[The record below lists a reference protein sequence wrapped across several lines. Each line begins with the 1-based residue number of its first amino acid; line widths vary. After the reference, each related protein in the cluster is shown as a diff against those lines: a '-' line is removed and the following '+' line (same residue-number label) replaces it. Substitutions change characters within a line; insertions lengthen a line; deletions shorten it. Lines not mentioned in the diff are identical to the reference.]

1 MKRVWIGIATLAVVG
16 IGVGA
21 WLIFGRASAPAPGSQ
36 YEMVESSKGP
46 VLARVTA
53 TGTLA
58 ATVTVVVGTQV
69 SGRIQEL
76 LADFNSP
83 VKKGQVVA
91 RIDPQLIQG
100 DLDQKRA
107 NLLAAQANLVRARV
121 QSEDSTRQY
130 ERAKALL
137 PKKFVADADVD
148 TARANADAAKA
159 AVRSAE
165 ATLAQARASMR
176 QAEVNLAYTTIVS
189 PIDGV
194 VISRTVDVGQTVAA
208 AFQAPTLFTIAEDL
222 RKMQVHCNV
231 SEADVG
237 KLKPDM
243 TATFTVDAWPSE
255 RFTGTIHE
263 VRFAPQTVQNV
274 VTYDA
279 VIDVDNNELK
289 LKPGMTASV
298 TVVVAERKD
307 VVRIP
312 NAALRF
318 RPPAD
323 MQKQVPAEAKADPSP
338 DRRIAWVFRTD
349 KAQPISLRVGITDGT
364 LTEVVEGD
372 LQPGE
377 KLVSDLAGG
386 TPSGAGGNAA
396 PRMRPF

>member
-1 MKRVWIGIATLAVVG
+1 MKRVWIGIAVLAAA
-16 IGVGA
+16 GVGA
-21 WLIFGRASAPAPGSQ
+21 WLAFGRTSAPAPGSQ
-36 YEMVESSKGP
+36 YETVEVSKGP

-69 SGRIQEL
+69 SGRVQEL

-91 RIDPQLIQG
+91 RIDPQMIQG
-100 DLDQKRA
+100 DVEQKRA
-107 NLLAAQANLVRARV
+107 NLLAAQANVVRAKV
-121 QSEDSTRQY
+121 TAEDAARQF

-137 PKKFVADADVD
+137 PKKFVSEADVD
-148 TARANADAAKA
+148 TARANADATKA
-159 AVRSAE
+159 AVQSAQ
-165 ATLAQARASMR
+165 ATLAQARASKK

-194 VISRTVDVGQTVAA
+194 VISRNVDVGQTVAA

-237 KLKPDM
+237 KLKPQM
-243 TATFTVDAWPSE
+243 AATFTVDAWPTQ
-255 RFTGTIHE
+255 RFSGTIRE
-263 VRFAPQTVQNV
+263 VRFAPQTLQNV

-279 VIDVDNNELK
+279 VVDVDNPELK

-298 TVVVAERKD
+298 TVVVAERQD
-307 VVRIP
+307 VARVP

-318 RPPAD
+318 RPSAD
-323 MQKQVPAEAKADPSP
+323 LQKQIPAGMKSDTAP
-338 DRRIAWVFRTD
+338 DRRMVWVLREGT
-349 KAQPISLRVGITDGT
+349 PEPVTVRVGITDGT
-364 LTEVVEGD
+364 LTEVVEGAV
-372 LQPGE
+372 QPGE
-377 KLVSDLAGG
+377 KLVSDLIGG
-386 TPSGAGGNAA
+386 SSTPGNAA